1 MKVKVRRGYTLFYKA
16 QAIVGEDQIIEVDPQ
31 AIKGQE
37 WKVEIVREPRKEKT
51 MKQPPKDKMVRRSK
65 TK

>member
-1 MKVKVRRGYTLFYKA
+1 MKVKVRRGYTFFYKA

-37 WKVEIVREPRKEKT
+37 WKLSLIHISEPTR
-51 MKQPPKDKMVRRSK
+51 PY
-65 TK
+65 